1 MNDGGMISGK
11 NDITIVGETNFR
23 NDRKR
28 FGIKRADRRAHL
40 YIVGKT
46 GTGKSALLE
55 TLVRQDI
62 ERGEGVAV
70 LDPHGDLVERLLA
83 AVPESRLQDLIYF
96 NVPDAARP
104 LGFNP
109 LERVPASKR
118 PLAAH
123 GLLEVFK
130 KIWLDSWGPRLEHIL
145 RNSLFALL
153 DQPEATL
160 GDILRLLDDADF
172 RKRAALRVSNSQ
184 VRRFWLEEYER
195 YPARFRAEA
204 IAPLQNKV
212 GAFLADPLLHRIL
225 TAQKSSFDLQR
236 VMDEGKILLV
246 NLAKGRI
253 GEGPASLLGALLV
266 ARMGLAGLSRVGISE
281 EDRRDFSVYL
291 DEFHTFSTLSLATM
305 LSELRKYRVNL
316 VLAHQYL
323 SQLDEGVRDAI
334 LGNVGTIVG
343 FRVGAG
349 DAEILER
356 EFLPEFS
363 ASDLASLPNYHV
375 YLRLMIDGVVSRPFS
390 ARTIHPNEYGG
401 THVIGSGLGGE
412 P

>member
-1 MNDGGMISGK
+1 
-11 NDITIVGETNFR
+11 
-23 NDRKR
+23 
-28 FGIKRADRRAHL
+28 
-40 YIVGKT
+40 
-46 GTGKSALLE
+46 
-55 TLVRQDI
+55 
-62 ERGEGVAV
+62 
-70 LDPHGDLVERLLA
+70 
-83 AVPESRLQDLIYF
+83 
-96 NVPDAARP
+96 
-104 LGFNP
+104 
-109 LERVPASKR
+109 
-118 PLAAH
+118 
-123 GLLEVFK
+123 
-130 KIWLDSWGPRLEHIL
+130 L
-145 RNSLFALL
+145 RNALFALL

-172 RKRAALRVSNSQ
+172 RKRAALRVSNAQ

-212 GAFLADPLLHRIL
+212 GAFLADPLLQRIL

-236 VMDEGKILLV
+236 VMDQGKILLV

-281 EDRRDFSVYL
+281 EGRRDFHVYL

-363 ASDLASLPNYHV
+363 ASDLVNLPNYHV
-375 YLRLMIDGVVSRPFS
+375 YLKLMIDGVVSRPFS
-390 ARTIHPNEYGG
+390 AKTLLPP
-401 THVIGSGLGGE
+401 SQ
-412 P
+412 PP